1 MPLKSWILDKLNRM
15 DSLLGRPDLPQRAG
29 AAVEHRPQAPAGQAA
44 PAVQPVEHLGPYA
57 PLIEAIRD
65 ELQQFVDGPLRLH
78 LAIAE
83 RDQFMLTSIDI
94 GCNDDSEALDLLR
107 RFIAEFKP
115 DQIRRFLRRDIISAL
130 PNSASI
136 DLSQFAGLRAILP
149 PGSEAADAG
158 DDYAALLAELR
169 AGAPAADPRAYVL
182 TLGGRWVERDGET
195 ATDDSGEASRRS
207 AGAPQT
213 PLAGHRLELEVDDR
227 RGRRK
232 VALAAVVAGRRYSI
246 GKGGGCDIPVD
257 GTYTSRRH
265 AEIWFDQGAW
275 WLLDTGSTNGVRVD
289 GGAKGVARSGPA
301 AEGGGHR
308 PIRLPAG
315 ARIVLSAL
323 TEGPTSDYPAL
334 TLHTADPAPRRPR
347 RSPPAA
353 GRPSTPI
360 TPVVAPRGPANRCAS
375 RRRWRR
381 ANTRRC
387 STRRRC
393 PSASADRAARR
404 LPSTWSMPASRGA
417 TSRSPAAIREGA
429 EVVVHG
435 DNGVLVG
442 ETLHPHR
449 QPPALA
455 HRRADGARPD
465 AAERAALHP
474 ATEPDMSS
482 PPPSMIT
489 QPMSIETP
497 WDPSSRR
504 AVDVERASTLV
515 PITASGGSLEIDA
528 AAASSCAPRH
538 ENNEDAHS
546 PLTSNSALFVVADGV
561 GGGAMAST
569 ASRELVAHLHIAL
582 HGLPVD
588 AASLRAALQAADR
601 RIAAL
606 IAAQS
611 PRAGAA
617 TVAVCCRTG
626 ASLGGVADGVGRRLP
641 HLPRPRRRVAGRAA
655 EHR

>member
-44 PAVQPVEHLGPYA
+44 PAVQPVVEHLGPYA

-149 PGSEAADAG
+149 PGSEAAEAG
-158 DDYAALLAELR
+158 DEYAALLAELR

-195 ATDDSGEASRRS
+195 ATDDSGEAARRS
-207 AGAPQT
+207 AGASQT

-232 VALAAVVAGRRYSI
+232 VAIAAVVAGRRYSI

-301 AEGGGHR
+301 AEAGGHR

-334 TLHTADPAPRRPR
+334 TLQTADPAPR
-347 RSPPAA
+347 AA
-353 GRPSTPI
+353 TPIAASGGAPSTPI
-360 TPVVAPRGPANRCAS
+360 TPVVAS
-375 RRRWRR
+375 RRRRR
-381 ANTRRC
+381 IAAPHR
-387 STRRRC
+387 
-393 PSASADRAARR
+393 ADGVGRTLGAARR
-404 LPSTWSMPASRGA
+404 GGDALRHRPIAQPGARRRPGACQRLGAPHRDHRLRPRGRRGRRSRRQRGA
-417 TSRSPAAIREGA
+417 RRRDPP
-429 EVVVHG
+429 
-435 DNGVLVG
+435 
-442 ETLHPHR
+442 PHR
-449 QPPALA
+449 QPAALA

-465 AAERAALHP
+465 VAERAALH
-474 ATEPDMSS
+474 A
-482 PPPSMIT
+482 
-489 QPMSIETP
+489 
-497 WDPSSRR
+497 
-504 AVDVERASTLV
+504 
-515 PITASGGSLEIDA
+515 
-528 AAASSCAPRH
+528 C
-538 ENNEDAHS
+538 N
-546 PLTSNSALFVVADGV
+546 
-561 GGGAMAST
+561 
-569 ASRELVAHLHIAL
+569 
-582 HGLPVD
+582 
-588 AASLRAALQAADR
+588 
-601 RIAAL
+601 
-606 IAAQS
+606 
-611 PRAGAA
+611 
-617 TVAVCCRTG
+617 
-626 ASLGGVADGVGRRLP
+626 
-641 HLPRPRRRVAGRAA
+641 
-655 EHR
+655 